1 MRFYYETWSNTN
13 AIQKSK
19 SFIPFSTFALSTDH
33 FAPVAFNSANIHQI
47 TTTHRHIHKI
57 SSNDCGIAEAVV
69 SVRFFFH
76 TDLIQFNHYD
86 LLSWLARKRSNPL
99 SSDAQNTMLNNE
111 HLTVKIAGGD
121 AMNFR
126 MTNITSVP
134 NALWISNKSE
144 DRERCS
150 TIIPILSYWNE
161 NEWDY
166 YNN

>member
-1 MRFYYETWSNTN
+1 MKQHKRNSKVKIIHSIFNILRLLRLIRRTFT
-13 AIQKSK
+13 KSQLLIDTYTK
-19 SFIPFSTFALSTDH
+19 SHLTI
-33 FAPVAFNSANIHQI
+33 
-47 TTTHRHIHKI
+47 
-57 SSNDCGIAEAVV
+57 VV
-69 SVRFFFH
+69 LLRLLFRLCFFFH